1 MKAEISQTDETDD
14 ESGGESD
21 SAAEQ
26 SGESNT
32 GKGCG
37 ANAGGGFTLPLAAVA
52 AIIYVKAKKPKTL
65 KTNKERKT

>member
-1 MKAEISQTDETDD
+1 MKAEITPADETDD

-26 SGESNT
+26 SGESNA

-37 ANAGGGFTLPLAAVA
+37 ANAGSGFTLPLAAVA
-52 AIIYVKAKKPKTL
+52 AIIYVKEKNQKQ
-65 KTNKERKT
+65 